1 MRQRLID
8 PEIAAAYAAMG
19 AERGHLTVPPRGDW
33 AGLRALG
40 QLVWPD
46 WVAEADVQ
54 RMFRFEGE
62 SDPGDEM
69 VVFGLVD
76 PGTGAKGTLAS
87 AFGPA
92 ADPETLDHLVYLAAK
107 VDAGPQPA

>member
-1 MRQRLID
+1 MTDAPETVTDAVRLLVAEGYTVD
-8 PEIAAAYAAMG
+8 FRLVDG
-19 AERGHLTVPPRGDW
+19 A
-33 AGLRALG
+33 
-40 QLVWPD
+40 LVWEGAQAPCP
-46 WVAEADVQ
+46 VAEADVQ

-92 ADPETLDHLVYLAAK
+92 AGTATGGVTLGRRRGADSL
-107 VDAGPQPA
+107 GP